1 MFADVNIMH
10 KSGGDAK
17 LRIFQNLLKWGS
29 MQAEQ
34 TNQRQY
40 STAWIMLLAL
50 LTALG
55 PLSIDMYLPALPQ
68 MADEFGVSTQMV
80 ANTLPAYFLGLAIGQ
95 LIYGPVSDRIGRKI
109 PLYFGLA
116 LYAIASLACV
126 FATNEWAL
134 IAARIFQALGGCVG
148 VVMARAAI
156 RDRLDMQGSAQAF
169 SSMMI
174 VMGLAPIL
182 APMFGAWIL
191 NFFPWQ
197 AIFISLAIIG
207 VICWFCVH
215 FFFKESLPVER
226 RLKLSVY
233 QVTTLYGA
241 ILKDESFR
249 VPMFAGCL
257 TGAALFCYISS
268 ASAVFMGQYGLS
280 QQNFSYAFA
289 LNAAGIMLMSS
300 INKHLNTR
308 MGIFQRLKLGGAI
321 QCFGALIV
329 LGAGFMVH
337 APLWLLMSGLFLVVS
352 GIGLT
357 GPNAMALAMSQQGA
371 RAGTASAIM
380 GSMQF
385 GCGLLCGV
393 ILNFL
398 LWSALLNMA
407 IVMAIFVALALYYVF
422 KLEHEKA

>member
-1 MFADVNIMH
+1 
-10 KSGGDAK
+10 
-17 LRIFQNLLKWGS
+17 
-29 MQAEQ
+29 MQVEQ

-40 STAWIMLLAL
+40 STTWIMLLAL

-95 LIYGPVSDRIGRKI
+95 LFYGPVSDRIGRKT
-109 PLYFGLA
+109 PLYFGLT
-116 LYAIASLACV
+116 LYVIASLACV
-126 FATNEWAL
+126 LVTNEWAL
-134 IAARIFQALGGCVG
+134 IIARIFQALGGCVG
-148 VVMARAAI
+148 VVIARAAI
-156 RDRLDMQGSAQAF
+156 RDRLDVQGSAQAF

-182 APMFGAWIL
+182 APIFGAWIL
-191 NFFPWQ
+191 IFFPWQ
-197 AIFISLAIIG
+197 SIFVCLAMIG
-207 VICWFCVH
+207 VICGLCVH

-226 RLKLSVY
+226 RLKLSTY
-233 QVTTLYGA
+233 QVTTLYAA
-241 ILKDESFR
+241 IFKDQSFR
-249 VPMFAGCL
+249 LPMLAGCL

-280 QQNFSYAFA
+280 QQHFSYAFA
-289 LNAAGIMLMSS
+289 FNAAGIMLMSS
-300 INKHLNTR
+300 LNKHLNTR
-308 MGIFQRLKLGGAI
+308 MGVFPRLVLGGSI
-321 QCFGALIV
+321 QCFGAV
-329 LGAGFMVH
+329 CVVSAGLMVN
-337 APLWLLMSGLFLVVS
+337 APLWFLMSGLFLVVS

-357 GPNAMALAMSQQGA
+357 GPNAMALAMSEQGA

-385 GCGLLCGV
+385 VCGLLGGV

-398 LWSALLNMA
+398 VWKASLNMGL
-407 IVMAIFVALALYYVF
+407 MMLMFTSLGLLMIFKVGRQQRASV
-422 KLEHEKA
+422 

>member
-1 MFADVNIMH
+1 
-10 KSGGDAK
+10 
-17 LRIFQNLLKWGS
+17 
-29 MQAEQ
+29 MQVEQ

-40 STAWIMLLAL
+40 STTWIMLLAL

-95 LIYGPVSDRIGRKI
+95 LFYGPVSDRIGRKT
-109 PLYFGLA
+109 PLYFGLT
-116 LYAIASLACV
+116 LYVIASLACV
-126 FATNEWAL
+126 LVTNEWAL
-134 IAARIFQALGGCVG
+134 IIARIFQALGGCVG
-148 VVMARAAI
+148 VVIARAAI
-156 RDRLDMQGSAQAF
+156 RDRLDVQGSAQAF

-182 APMFGAWIL
+182 APIFGAWIL
-191 NFFPWQ
+191 IFFPWQ
-197 AIFISLAIIG
+197 SIFVCLAMIG
-207 VICWFCVH
+207 VICGLCVH

-226 RLKLSVY
+226 RLKLSTY
-233 QVTTLYGA
+233 QVTTLYAA
-241 ILKDESFR
+241 IFKDQSFR
-249 VPMFAGCL
+249 LPMLAGCL

-280 QQNFSYAFA
+280 QQHFSYAFA
-289 LNAAGIMLMSS
+289 FNAAGIMLMSS
-300 INKHLNTR
+300 LNKHLNTR
-308 MGIFQRLKLGGAI
+308 MGVFPRLVFGGSI
-321 QCFGALIV
+321 QCFGAV
-329 LGAGFMVH
+329 CVVSAGLMVN
-337 APLWLLMSGLFLVVS
+337 APLWFLMSGLFLVVS

-357 GPNAMALAMSQQGA
+357 GPNAMALAMSEQGA

-385 GCGLLCGV
+385 ACGLLGGV

-398 LWSALLNMA
+398 VWKASLNMGL
-407 IVMAIFVALALYYVF
+407 MMLMFTSLGLLMIFKVGRQQRASV
-422 KLEHEKA
+422 

>member
-1 MFADVNIMH
+1 
-10 KSGGDAK
+10 
-17 LRIFQNLLKWGS
+17 
-29 MQAEQ
+29 MQVEQ

-40 STAWIMLLAL
+40 STTWIMLLAL

-95 LIYGPVSDRIGRKI
+95 LFYGPVSDRIGRKT
-109 PLYFGLA
+109 PLYFGLT
-116 LYAIASLACV
+116 LYVIASLACV
-126 FATNEWAL
+126 LVTNEWAL
-134 IAARIFQALGGCVG
+134 IIARIFQALGGCVG
-148 VVMARAAI
+148 VVIARAAI
-156 RDRLDMQGSAQAF
+156 RDRLDVQGSAQAF

-182 APMFGAWIL
+182 APIFGAWIL
-191 NFFPWQ
+191 IFFPWQ
-197 AIFISLAIIG
+197 SIFVCLAMIG
-207 VICWFCVH
+207 VICGLCVH

-226 RLKLSVY
+226 RLKLSTY
-233 QVTTLYGA
+233 QVTTLYAA
-241 ILKDESFR
+241 IFKDQSFR
-249 VPMFAGCL
+249 LPMLAGCL

-280 QQNFSYAFA
+280 QQHFSYAFA
-289 LNAAGIMLMSS
+289 FNAAGIMLMSS
-300 INKHLNTR
+300 LNKHLNTR
-308 MGIFQRLKLGGAI
+308 MGVFPRLVLGGSI
-321 QCFGALIV
+321 QSFGAV
-329 LGAGFMVH
+329 CVVSAGLMVN
-337 APLWLLMSGLFLVVS
+337 APLWFLMSGLFLVVS

-357 GPNAMALAMSQQGA
+357 GPNAMALAMSEQGA

-385 GCGLLCGV
+385 ACGLLGGV

-398 LWSALLNMA
+398 VWKASLNMGL
-407 IVMAIFVALALYYVF
+407 MMLMFTSLGLLMIFKVGRQQRAPV
-422 KLEHEKA
+422 